1 MTKYIVK
8 LTEQEELSIRQLAL
22 QPGFEVIFK
31 FLQGESLDAQT
42 AAMECTDLDEKKR
55 LMVLTDAQVTARVVS
70 NLTRKL
76 AAYRETL
83 VSPPMEADKELE
95 LIANLWEQERTN

>member
-8 LTEQEELSIRQLAL
+8 LTEQEELNLRQLAL

-42 AAMECTDLDEKKR
+42 KAMECDDPEAKRR
-55 LMVLTDAQVTARVVS
+55 LMLLTDAQVTAKVVS
-70 NLTRKL
+70 SLIRRL
-76 AAYRETL
+76 AAYQQLPIAQAETI
-83 VSPPMEADKELE
+83 ADEIIE
-95 LIANLWEQERTN
+95 ANLWMSPERTH